1 MVIVEVGDYAGFVVL
16 LMTDES
22 SHAEIVMTPDE
33 ARGLVNNLGAAIK
46 CAAARAGVM
55 T

>member
-1 MVIVEVGDYAGFVVL
+1 MTVEIGDCGGFVVL
-16 LMTDES
+16 LMTDDS

-33 ARGLVNNLGAAIK
+33 ARELVNNLGSAIK
-46 CAAARAGVM
+46 CASRAGVM